1 MSIISQSLQNSEH
14 YSISPIFF
22 KTSMHAINCVSILKQ
37 LFTSVFV
44 NILEYIINSLLF
56 IDIQLHLLVQF
67 AT

>member
-14 YSISPIFF
+14 IIQFLCFF
-22 KTSMHAINCVSILKQ
+22 KNFYAINCVSILKQ